1 MIQITYLVCN
11 IKYYISTRK
20 EEADMKKLVL
30 LSLIP
35 LVLCGC
41 GRKDKYKD
49 LRFVVP
55 TGAPAIAMAAFAD
68 LNGFDTVTDPST
80 IVPMMAAEQVDVAVL
95 PTNVGVTAINVKK
108 VPYKLLC
115 TITFGNLYIASTGKD
130 EDGVMGADDYI
141 VSFQQG
147 AVPDKIFHYVYG
159 TELDS
164 ALHYVSGAADA
175 AKCLKTGKNLADE
188 SKDVDY
194 VFLAEPALTKVLET
208 TPNASVYAN
217 LQELY
222 KVKSEG
228 LMLTQ
233 ASVFVRSALEENV
246 VKKAIYKTIE
256 QSVNQMIK
264 KSENISTYM
273 NKVDEPATIFGV
285 EAEYAVKTMDAGN
298 KMGLGCKL
306 ASDIKDD
313 INKFLTI
320 FGVSP
325 IADENIA

>member
-1 MIQITYLVCN
+1 
-11 IKYYISTRK
+11 
-20 EEADMKKLVL
+20 MKKVFL

-55 TGAPAIAMAAFAD
+55 TGAPAIAMSAFAEIK
-68 LNGFDTVTDPST
+68 GFETVTDPST

-108 VPYKLLC
+108 VPYKMLC
-115 TITFGNLYIASTGKD
+115 TITFGNLYVASTGKD

-141 VSFQQG
+141 VSFQEN
-147 AVPDKIFHYVYG
+147 AVPDKIFKYVYG
-159 TELDS
+159 TELNS
-164 ALHYVSGAADA
+164 ALHYVSSAADA
-175 AKCLKTGKNLADE
+175 AKCLKTGKNLADD

-208 TPNASVYAN
+208 TPTASVYSN

-222 KVKSEG
+222 KTKSDG

-233 ASVFVRSALEENV
+233 ASVFVKNTLEDSV
-246 VKKAIYKTIE
+246 VKDAIYKTIE
-256 QSVNQMIK
+256 SSVNQLIK
-264 KSENISTYM
+264 RPNKIESNMS
-273 NKVDEPATIFGV
+273 KVDDPATIFGV
-285 EAEYAVKTMDAGN
+285 EPEYAVKTAKDGN

-320 FGVSP
+320 FNVSP
-325 IADENIA
+325 IEDENIA

>member
-1 MIQITYLVCN
+1 
-11 IKYYISTRK
+11 
-20 EEADMKKLVL
+20 MKKVIL

-41 GRKDKYKD
+41 KRDKYKG
-49 LRFVVP
+49 LSFIVP
-55 TGAPAIAMAAFAD
+55 TGAPAIAMSAFAD
-68 LNGFDTVTDPST
+68 LEKFETTTDPST
-80 IVPMMAAEQVDVAVL
+80 IVPLLAKEQYDVAVL

-108 VPYKLLC
+108 VPYKMLC

-130 EDGVMGADDYI
+130 DDGVMDVDDYI
-141 VSFQQG
+141 VSFQQN

-159 TELDS
+159 DQFDA

-175 AKCLKTGKNLADE
+175 AKCLKTGVNLADD
-188 SKDVDY
+188 SKKVDY

-208 TPNASVYAN
+208 TPTASVYAD
-217 LQELY
+217 LQEQY
-222 KVKSEG
+222 KTKSEG
-228 LMLTQ
+228 LILTQ
-233 ASVFVRSALEENV
+233 ASVFVKNSLDEDV
-246 VKKAIYKTIE
+246 VKNAIYKTIE
-256 QSVNQMIK
+256 SSVNQMIK
-264 KSENISTYM
+264 RPNKTETYM
-273 NKVDEPATIFGV
+273 NKVDNPEVLFGV
-285 EAEYAVKTMDAGN
+285 EPEYAVKTTQNGN
-298 KMGLGCKL
+298 RMGLGCKL

>member
-1 MIQITYLVCN
+1 
-11 IKYYISTRK
+11 
-20 EEADMKKLVL
+20 MKKLVL

-41 GRKDKYKD
+41 GRKDKYKE

-55 TGAPAIAMAAFAD
+55 TGAPAIAMSAFAEVK
-68 LNGFDTVTDPST
+68 GFETVTDPST
-80 IVPMMAAEQVDVAVL
+80 IVPLMATEQVDVAVL

-115 TITFGNLYIASTGKD
+115 TITFGNLYVASTGKD

-159 TELDS
+159 NELDS

-194 VFLAEPALTKVLET
+194 VLLAEPALTKVLET
-208 TPNASVYAN
+208 TPTASVYAD
-217 LQELY
+217 LQALY
-222 KVKSEG
+222 KTKSEG
-228 LMLTQ
+228 LTLTQ
-233 ASVFVRSALEENV
+233 ASVFVRSALEEKV
-246 VKKAIYKTIE
+246 VKNAIFKTIE
-256 QSVNQMIK
+256 ESVNQMIK
-264 KSENISTYM
+264 KSSNITSYM
-273 NKVDEPATIFGV
+273 EKIDDPATIFGV
-285 EAEYAVKTMDAGN
+285 EPEYAVKTMDAGN

-306 ASDIKDD
+306 ASEIKND

-320 FGVSP
+320 FGVSE

>member
-1 MIQITYLVCN
+1 
-11 IKYYISTRK
+11 
-20 EEADMKKLVL
+20 MKKVFL

-55 TGAPAIAMAAFAD
+55 TGAPAIAMSAFAEIK
-68 LNGFDTVTDPST
+68 GFETVTDPST

-95 PTNVGVTAINVKK
+95 PTNVGVTAINAKK

-115 TITFGNLYIASTGKD
+115 TITFGNLYVASTGKD
-130 EDGVMGADDYI
+130 DDGVMDADDYI

-159 TELDS
+159 TEFDS

-188 SKDVDY
+188 SKQVDY
-194 VFLAEPALTKVLET
+194 VLLAEPALTKVLET
-208 TPNASVYAN
+208 TQAASVYADV
-217 LQELY
+217 QALY
-222 KVKSEG
+222 KEKSEG
-228 LMLTQ
+228 LILTQ
-233 ASVFVRSALEENV
+233 ASVFVKGALEEKV
-246 VKKAIYKTIE
+246 VKGAIYKTIE
-256 QSVNQMIK
+256 ESVNLMIK
-264 KSENISTYM
+264 KSSNITSYM
-273 NKVDEPATIFGV
+273 EKVDDPATIFGV
-285 EAEYAVKTMDAGN
+285 EPEYAVKTMDAGN
-298 KMGLGCKL
+298 KMGIGCKL
-306 ASDIKDD
+306 ASEIKDD

-320 FGVSP
+320 FGVSE
-325 IADENIA
+325 IADESIA

>member
-1 MIQITYLVCN
+1 
-11 IKYYISTRK
+11 
-20 EEADMKKLVL
+20 MKKLVL

-41 GRKDKYKD
+41 GRKDKYKN

-55 TGAPAIAMAAFAD
+55 TGAPAIAMSAFAEVK
-68 LNGFDTVTDPST
+68 GFETVTDPST
-80 IVPMMAAEQVDVAVL
+80 IVPLMAAEQVDVAVL

-115 TITFGNLYIASTGKD
+115 TITFGNLYVASTGKD
-130 EDGVMGADDYI
+130 EDGVMSADDYI

-188 SKDVDY
+188 SKQVDY
-194 VFLAEPALTKVLET
+194 VLLAEPALTKVLET
-208 TPNASVYAN
+208 TPTASVYAD
-217 LQELY
+217 LQALY
-222 KVKSEG
+222 KEKSEG
-228 LMLTQ
+228 LILTQ
-233 ASVFVRSALEENV
+233 ASVFVRSALEEKV
-246 VKKAIYKTIE
+246 VKGAIYKTIE
-256 QSVNQMIK
+256 ESVNHLIK
-264 KSENISTYM
+264 KSSNITSYM
-273 NKVDEPATIFGV
+273 EKVDDPATIFGV
-285 EAEYAVKTMDAGN
+285 EPEYAVKTMDAGN
-298 KMGLGCKL
+298 KMGIGCKL
-306 ASDIKDD
+306 ASEIKDD

-320 FGVSP
+320 FGVSE
-325 IADENIA
+325 IADESIA

>member
-1 MIQITYLVCN
+1 
-11 IKYYISTRK
+11 
-20 EEADMKKLVL
+20 MKKVFL

-55 TGAPAIAMAAFAD
+55 TGAPAIAMSAFAEIK
-68 LNGFDTVTDPST
+68 GFETVTDPST

-95 PTNVGVTAINVKK
+95 PTNVGVTAINAKK

-115 TITFGNLYIASTGKD
+115 TITFGNLYVASTGKD
-130 EDGVMGADDYI
+130 DDGVMDADDYI

-159 TELDS
+159 TEFDS

-188 SKDVDY
+188 SKQVDY
-194 VFLAEPALTKVLET
+194 VLLAEPALTKVLET
-208 TPNASVYAN
+208 TPTASVYAD
-217 LQELY
+217 LQALY
-222 KVKSEG
+222 KEKSEG
-228 LMLTQ
+228 LILTQ
-233 ASVFVRSALEENV
+233 ASVFVRSALEEKV
-246 VKKAIYKTIE
+246 VKDAIYKTIE
-256 QSVNQMIK
+256 ESVNLMIK
-264 KSENISTYM
+264 KSSNITSYM
-273 NKVDEPATIFGV
+273 EKVDDSATIFGV
-285 EAEYAVKTMDAGN
+285 EPEYAVKTMDAGN
-298 KMGLGCKL
+298 KMGIGCKL
-306 ASDIKDD
+306 ASEIKDD

-320 FGVSP
+320 FGVSE

>member
-1 MIQITYLVCN
+1 
-11 IKYYISTRK
+11 
-20 EEADMKKLVL
+20 MKKVFL

-55 TGAPAIAMAAFAD
+55 TGAPAIAMSAFAEIK
-68 LNGFDTVTDPST
+68 GFETVTDPST

-95 PTNVGVTAINVKK
+95 PTNVGVTAINTKK

-115 TITFGNLYIASTGKD
+115 TITFGNLYVASTGKD
-130 EDGVMGADDYI
+130 DNGVMDADDYI

-159 TELDS
+159 TEFDS

-188 SKDVDY
+188 SKQVDY
-194 VFLAEPALTKVLET
+194 VLLAEPALTKVLES
-208 TPNASVYAN
+208 TPTASVYAD
-217 LQELY
+217 LQALY
-222 KVKSEG
+222 KEKSEG
-228 LMLTQ
+228 LILTQ
-233 ASVFVRSALEENV
+233 ASVFVRSALEEKV
-246 VKKAIYKTIE
+246 VKGAIYKTIE
-256 QSVNQMIK
+256 ESVNQMIK
-264 KSENISTYM
+264 KSSNITSYM
-273 NKVDEPATIFGV
+273 EKVDDPATIFGV
-285 EAEYAVKTMDAGN
+285 EPEYAVKTMDAGN
-298 KMGLGCKL
+298 KMGIGCKL
-306 ASDIKDD
+306 ASEIKDD

-320 FGVSP
+320 FGVSE
-325 IADENIA
+325 IADESIA

>member
-1 MIQITYLVCN
+1 MIQITYLLCN

-20 EEADMKKLVL
+20 EEIVMKKLVL

-35 LVLCGC
+35 LVLSGC
-41 GRKDKYKD
+41 NRSSKYKD

-55 TGAPAIAMAAFAD
+55 TGAPAIAMAAFAEI
-68 LNGFDTVTDPST
+68 NGFETVTDPST

-95 PTNVGVTAINVKK
+95 PTNVGVTAINNKK

-115 TITFGNLYIASTGKD
+115 TITFGNLYVASTGKD
-130 EDGVMGADDYI
+130 DDGVMGADDYV

-159 TELDS
+159 NDLDS

-175 AKCLKTGKNLADE
+175 AKCLKTGKNMADE
-188 SKDVDY
+188 NKQVDY
-194 VFLAEPALTKVLET
+194 VLLAEPALTKVLET
-208 TPNASVYAN
+208 TPTASVYAD
-217 LQELY
+217 LQSLY
-222 KVKSEG
+222 KTKSEG
-228 LMLTQ
+228 LILTQ
-233 ASVFVRSALEENV
+233 ASVFVRSALEESV
-246 VKKAIYKTIE
+246 VKNAIYKTINE
-256 QSVNQMIK
+256 SVNLMIK
-264 KSENISTYM
+264 KPAKITSYM
-273 NKVDEPATIFGV
+273 SKIDDSVTVFGV
-285 EAEYAVKTMDAGN
+285 EQEYAVKTMEAGN

-306 ASDIKDD
+306 ASEIKDD

>member
-1 MIQITYLVCN
+1 
-11 IKYYISTRK
+11 
-20 EEADMKKLVL
+20 MKKLVL

-41 GRKDKYKD
+41 GRKDKYKE

-55 TGAPAIAMAAFAD
+55 TGAPAIAMSAFAEVK
-68 LNGFDTVTDPST
+68 GFETVTDPST
-80 IVPMMAAEQVDVAVL
+80 IVPLMAAEQVDVAVL

-115 TITFGNLYIASTGKD
+115 TITFGNLYVASTGKD

-159 TELDS
+159 NELDS

-194 VFLAEPALTKVLET
+194 VLLAEPALTKVLET
-208 TPNASVYAN
+208 TPTASVYAD
-217 LQELY
+217 LQALY
-222 KVKSEG
+222 KTKSEG
-228 LMLTQ
+228 LALTQ
-233 ASVFVRSALEENV
+233 ASVFVRSALEEKV
-246 VKKAIYKTIE
+246 VKNAIFKTIE
-256 QSVNQMIK
+256 ESVNQMIK
-264 KSENISTYM
+264 KSSNITSYM
-273 NKVDEPATIFGV
+273 EKIDDPATIFGV
-285 EAEYAVKTMDAGN
+285 EPEYAVKTMDAGN

-306 ASDIKDD
+306 ASEIKND

-320 FGVSP
+320 FGVSE
-325 IADENIA
+325 IADESIA

>member
-1 MIQITYLVCN
+1 
-11 IKYYISTRK
+11 
-20 EEADMKKLVL
+20 MKKVFL

-41 GRKDKYKD
+41 SRKDKYKD

-55 TGAPAIAMAAFAD
+55 TGAPAIAMSALAEIK
-68 LNGFDTVTDPST
+68 GFETVTDPST

-95 PTNVGVTAINVKK
+95 PTNVGVTAINAKK

-115 TITFGNLYIASTGKD
+115 TITFGNLYVASTGKD
-130 EDGVMGADDYI
+130 DDGVMDADDYI

-159 TELDS
+159 TEFDS

-188 SKDVDY
+188 SKQVDY
-194 VFLAEPALTKVLET
+194 VLLAEPALTKVLET
-208 TPNASVYAN
+208 TPTASVYAD
-217 LQELY
+217 LQALY
-222 KVKSEG
+222 KEKSEG
-228 LMLTQ
+228 LILTQ
-233 ASVFVRSALEENV
+233 ASVFVRSALEEKV
-246 VKKAIYKTIE
+246 VKGAIYKTIE
-256 QSVNQMIK
+256 ESVNLMIK
-264 KSENISTYM
+264 KSSNITSYM
-273 NKVDEPATIFGV
+273 EKVDDSATIFGV
-285 EAEYAVKTMDAGN
+285 EPEYAVKTMDAGN
-298 KMGLGCKL
+298 KMGIGCKL
-306 ASDIKDD
+306 ASEIKDD

-320 FGVSP
+320 FGVSE

>member
-1 MIQITYLVCN
+1 
-11 IKYYISTRK
+11 
-20 EEADMKKLVL
+20 MKKVFL

-55 TGAPAIAMAAFAD
+55 TGAPAIAMSAFAEIK
-68 LNGFDTVTDPST
+68 GFETVTDPST

-95 PTNVGVTAINVKK
+95 PTNVGVTAINAKK

-115 TITFGNLYIASTGKD
+115 TITFGNLYVASTGKD
-130 EDGVMGADDYI
+130 DDGVMDADDYI

-159 TELDS
+159 TEFDS

-188 SKDVDY
+188 SKQVDY
-194 VFLAEPALTKVLET
+194 VLLAEPALTKVLET
-208 TPNASVYAN
+208 TPTASVYAD
-217 LQELY
+217 LQALY
-222 KVKSEG
+222 KEKSEG
-228 LMLTQ
+228 LILTQ
-233 ASVFVRSALEENV
+233 ASVFVRSALEEKV
-246 VKKAIYKTIE
+246 VKGAIYKTIE
-256 QSVNQMIK
+256 ESVNHMIK
-264 KSENISTYM
+264 KSSNITSYM
-273 NKVDEPATIFGV
+273 EKVDNPATIFGV
-285 EAEYAVKTMDAGN
+285 EPEYAVKTMDAGN
-298 KMGLGCKL
+298 KMGIGCKL
-306 ASDIKDD
+306 ASEIKDD

-320 FGVSP
+320 FGVSE
-325 IADENIA
+325 IADESIA

>member
-1 MIQITYLVCN
+1 
-11 IKYYISTRK
+11 
-20 EEADMKKLVL
+20 MKKLVL

-35 LVLCGC
+35 MVLCGC

-55 TGAPAIAMAAFAD
+55 TGAPAIAMSAFAD
-68 LNGFDTVTDPST
+68 LKGFETVTDPST

-115 TITFGNLYIASTGKD
+115 TITFGNLYVASTGKD
-130 EDGVMGADDYI
+130 DDGVMDADDYI

-159 TELDS
+159 TEFDS

-188 SKDVDY
+188 SKQVDY
-194 VFLAEPALTKVLET
+194 VLLAEPALTKVLET
-208 TPNASVYAN
+208 TPDASVYAD
-217 LQELY
+217 LQALY
-222 KVKSEG
+222 KTKSEG
-228 LMLTQ
+228 LILTQ
-233 ASVFVRSALEENV
+233 ASVFVRSALDEKV
-246 VKKAIYKTIE
+246 VKNAIYKTIE
-256 QSVNQMIK
+256 DSVNHLIK
-264 KSENISTYM
+264 KSSNITSNM
-273 NKVDEPATIFGV
+273 EKVDDPATIFGV
-285 EAEYAVKTMDAGN
+285 EPEYAVKTMETGN

-306 ASDIKDD
+306 ASEIKND

-320 FGVSP
+320 FGVSE

>member
-1 MIQITYLVCN
+1 
-11 IKYYISTRK
+11 
-20 EEADMKKLVL
+20 MKKVFL

-55 TGAPAIAMAAFAD
+55 TGAPAIAMSAFAEIK
-68 LNGFDTVTDPST
+68 GFETVTDPST

-95 PTNVGVTAINVKK
+95 PTNVGVTAINAKK

-115 TITFGNLYIASTGKD
+115 TITFGNLYVASTGKD
-130 EDGVMGADDYI
+130 DDGVMDADDYI

-159 TELDS
+159 TEFDS

-188 SKDVDY
+188 SKQVDY
-194 VFLAEPALTKVLET
+194 VLLAEPALTKVLET
-208 TPNASVYAN
+208 TPTASVYAD
-217 LQELY
+217 LQALY
-222 KVKSEG
+222 KEKSES
-228 LMLTQ
+228 LILTQ
-233 ASVFVRSALEENV
+233 ASVFVRSALEEKV
-246 VKKAIYKTIE
+246 VKGAIYKTIE
-256 QSVNQMIK
+256 ESVNQMIK
-264 KSENISTYM
+264 KSSNITSYM
-273 NKVDEPATIFGV
+273 EKVDDPATIFGV
-285 EAEYAVKTMDAGN
+285 EPEYAVKTMDAGN
-298 KMGLGCKL
+298 KMGIGCKL
-306 ASDIKDD
+306 ASEIKSD

-320 FGVSP
+320 FGVSE
-325 IADENIA
+325 IADESIA

>member
-1 MIQITYLVCN
+1 
-11 IKYYISTRK
+11 
-20 EEADMKKLVL
+20 MKKVYL

-55 TGAPAIAMAAFAD
+55 TGAPAIAMSAFAEIK
-68 LNGFDTVTDPST
+68 GFETVTDPST

-95 PTNVGVTAINVKK
+95 PTNVGVTAINAKK

-115 TITFGNLYIASTGKD
+115 TITFGNLYVASTGKD
-130 EDGVMGADDYI
+130 DDGVMDADDYI

-188 SKDVDY
+188 SKQVDY
-194 VFLAEPALTKVLET
+194 VLLAEPALTKVLET
-208 TPNASVYAN
+208 TPTASVYAD
-217 LQELY
+217 LQALY
-222 KVKSEG
+222 KEKSEG
-228 LMLTQ
+228 LILTQ
-233 ASVFVRSALEENV
+233 ASVFVRSALEEKV
-246 VKKAIYKTIE
+246 VKGAIYKTIE
-256 QSVNQMIK
+256 ESVNHLIK
-264 KSENISTYM
+264 KSSNITSYM
-273 NKVDEPATIFGV
+273 EKVDDPATIFGV
-285 EAEYAVKTMDAGN
+285 EPEYAVKTMDAGN
-298 KMGLGCKL
+298 KMGIGCKL
-306 ASDIKDD
+306 ASEIKDD

-320 FGVSP
+320 FGVNE
-325 IADENIA
+325 IADESIA